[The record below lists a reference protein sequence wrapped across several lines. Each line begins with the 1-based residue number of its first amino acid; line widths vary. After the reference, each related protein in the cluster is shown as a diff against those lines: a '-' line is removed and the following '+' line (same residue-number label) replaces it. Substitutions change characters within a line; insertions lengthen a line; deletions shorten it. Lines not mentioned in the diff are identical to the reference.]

1 MNTITTA
8 SLTNGSTAT
17 ASTSTILAIDLGK
30 YKSVA
35 CLHDPD
41 SGEFHRRFITAAT
54 LVLVLVHL
62 NGPIDHCQAPL
73 ACGCGSLFDPR
84 ARGGIPGTKAA
95 CPHKGCRIRA
105 PMLLAKGEKVSG
117 CRVGLNPFGEPCDR
131 ATRLRS
137 SAELCFATDLTS

>member
-62 NGPIDHCQAPL
+62 NGRIDHCQAPL
-73 ACGCGSLFDPR
+73 ASLWLQLFVRPASAGR
-84 ARGGIPGTKAA
+84 HTWHKRGTSPQGMSHPSADAPCERG
-95 CPHKGCRIRA
+95 KG
-105 PMLLAKGEKVSG
+105 
-117 CRVGLNPFGEPCDR
+117 VGLSRWP
-131 ATRLRS
+131 
-137 SAELCFATDLTS
+137 